1 MFTRGYRGRGGRG
14 SFRGSNRGARG
25 SGRSDGSWKKFASNP
40 KDADGNIM
48 RCFECESTKHLVNEC
63 PHRKGEEKIS
73 GTERSGRSQNMMDT
87 LGMAILDTACT
98 KTIAGKQ
105 WMHEYV
111 KMLGE
116 KERNLIEKTARESK
130 SLYRFG
136 DGDEQRGLQE
146 VDIPVLIGSKRMKI
160 AVDIVDANIP
170 LLISKPLMSEVG
182 MVVESIFFIYSILLI
197 M

>member
-48 RCFECESTKHLVNEC
+48 LCFECESTKHLVNEC
-63 PHRKGEEKIS
+63 PHRKGEKVEEANLTVHLTLIS
-73 GTERSGRSQNMMDT
+73 ATERSGRSQNMMDT
-87 LGMAILDTACT
+87 LGRAILDTACT
-98 KTIAGKQ
+98 KTVAGKQ
-105 WMHEYV
+105 WMNEYV

-146 VDIPVLIGSKRMKI
+146 VDIPVNTEI
-160 AVDIVDANIP
+160 D
-170 LLISKPLMSEVG
+170 LL
-182 MVVESIFFIYSILLI
+182 
-197 M
+197 